1 MNRKCITL
9 FALFNGTP
17 NASII
22 TCVRALF
29 HSLRVRVFF
38 SLTFRSF
45 VRSSVCIFFS
55 LLFLSCMFILS
66 FENYTVESIFGSI
79 YENEYAHRKLCRG
92 GNFYLKQKF
101 YIRVSHF
108 AVAGFLFIPL
118 FSDYFRMCFFVVV
131 RLHVSY
137 MGEYLCIGC
146 SFLWTRYVH
155 IPSVFQCACIVL
167 TFCIFSIYC

>member
-29 HSLRVRVFF
+29 HSIRVRFF
-38 SLTFRSF
+38 FLSRSVRSF
-45 VRSSVCIFFS
+45 VRRCVFFS

-66 FENYTVESIFGSI
+66 FENYTVESTFGSI

-108 AVAGFLFIPL
+108 AVAGFFLFLSFPTIFVCVFLLYICTFRTWTNICVLVVHFYGLAMSTFHLYFSVHAL
-118 FSDYFRMCFFVVV
+118 F
-131 RLHVSY
+131 
-137 MGEYLCIGC
+137 
-146 SFLWTRYVH
+146 
-155 IPSVFQCACIVL
+155 
-167 TFCIFSIYC
+167 

>member
-29 HSLRVRVFF
+29 HSIRVRVFF
-38 SLTFRSF
+38 FSHVPF

-108 AVAGFLFIPL
+108 AVAGFFLFHSFPTIFECVFLLLYVCTFRIWANICVLVVHFYGLAMSTFHLYFSVHAL
-118 FSDYFRMCFFVVV
+118 F
-131 RLHVSY
+131 
-137 MGEYLCIGC
+137 
-146 SFLWTRYVH
+146 
-155 IPSVFQCACIVL
+155 
-167 TFCIFSIYC
+167 